1 MGGWDGLPPGAG
13 MMISSVSVG
22 RRFCAFLA
30 TCLFSVV
37 FGFPSRDSSSTNPFV
52 LTRWSSLLCGGL
64 TRCGLGVW
72 MHPRPEQLASVGHH
86 SFAVKRPG
94 IFLLAFVRGLALVR
108 AGESWET
115 VPLKPRAPGVQV
127 KTQ

>member
-1 MGGWDGLPPGAG
+1 

-22 RRFCAFLA
+22 CPFCLPGY
-30 TCLFSVV
+30 LPFSVV

-52 LTRWSSLLCGGL
+52 LTRWSSLLCGGV

-72 MHPRPEQLASVGHH
+72 MHPWPEQLASVGHH

-94 IFLLAFVRGLALVR
+94 IFLLAIVRGGALER
-108 AGESWET
+108 AGGLGNCALEAKS
-115 VPLKPRAPGVQV
+115 AMGSG
-127 KTQ
+127 